1 MYINHENAE
10 ANDNVMVRRAL
21 AAIVLSLLCMA
32 LAFPQSHKKHKIY
45 KSFCDTVSCLRD
57 SIFRFDSLECAAP
70 LIYEASMYRLFID
83 PVIYEAPIQQ
93 KFMPQMPEDLIA
105 LSRKPTM
112 LGEYTDIDKFR
123 IDTTVNNMLYDLY
136 LTVFDLDYVTEQE
149 VSNYASFDYGA
160 MKHEPPAK
168 HEVFSL
174 FKPENDY
181 TEAKKVDTR
190 INVNKPNFWKVQGNA
205 SFQFSQNYISP
216 NWYKGGESSNNILS
230 SLMLNANYND
240 KRRIEFDNK
249 LEAKVGFIAMP
260 SDTLHKFNFSSDL
273 LRLTSKLG
281 IKAYSRWYYTVS
293 MEFNTQFFNSYNLN
307 SPTRISS
314 FMAPGNLIFN
324 FGLDYK
330 LSKEK
335 IDLSAFLSPL
345 TYNFRYVGD
354 PLVDETQFGLAEGEK
369 ILNSFG
375 STFQFNMKWTII
387 PQIIWESRFNYFTS
401 YHKIE
406 TEWENTF
413 NFILNRY
420 LSAKLFVH
428 ARFYDMEAE
437 HRIQWNEL
445 LSFGINYNW

>member
-1 MYINHENAE
+1 MA
-10 ANDNVMVRRAL
+10 ANRVFIRQVL
-21 AAIVLSLLCMA
+21 LFAIMFFAISLV
-32 LAFPQSHKKHKIY
+32 AFPQSKSKKKVY
-45 KSFCDTVSCLRD
+45 KAFCDTIEYVRD
-57 SIFRFDSLECAAP
+57 SIFACDSTLYDRP
-70 LIYEASMYRLFID
+70 LVYDVSMYKLFMA
-83 PVIYEAPIQQ
+83 PVIYESPIQQ
-93 KFMPQMPEDLIA
+93 KFMPDLPVDSIT
-105 LSRKPTM
+105 LDTRKPMFEDMTKVKDVAM
-112 LGEYTDIDKFR
+112 DSI
-123 IDTTVNNMLYDLY
+123 VNNMLYDLY
-136 LTVFDLDYVTEQE
+136 LTKFDIDYITQE
-149 VSNYASFDYGA
+149 TLENYASYAYDGLVNDT
-160 MKHEPPAK
+160 PVK

-181 TEAKKVDTR
+181 NQNKKVDTR
-190 INVNKPNFWKVQGNA
+190 ISVNKPNFWKLQGNA
-205 SFQFSQNYISP
+205 SVQFSQNYISP
-216 NWYKGGESSNNILS
+216 NWYKGGDSSNSILAY
-230 SLMLNANYND
+230 LMFNANYND

-249 LEAKVGFIAMP
+249 LEAKVGFMTVP
-260 SDTLHKFNFSSDL
+260 SDTLHKYNFNSDL
-273 LRLTSKLG
+273 LRITSKLG
-281 IKAYSRWYYTVS
+281 VKAFSRWYYTLSV
-293 MEFNTQFFNSYNLN
+293 EFNTQFFDSYNLN
-307 SPTRISS
+307 SPERISS

-324 FGLDYK
+324 IGMDYK

-354 PLVDETQFGLAEGEK
+354 PEVNGTNFGLEEGK
-369 ILNSFG
+369 KVLNSFG

-428 ARFYDMEAE
+428 ARYYDMEAE